1 MSDLAKILK
10 ASDFAAKKHT
20 RQTRKGANAEPYINH
35 PLEVAK
41 LLVEVGEVNDTDVI
55 AAALLHDTIE
65 DTDTSEKEV
74 TEVFGEKICAFVL
87 EVTDDKS
94 LPKAERKQK
103 QIEHAPHLSH
113 GAKQIKLADKISNI
127 RDIVGN
133 PPENWS
139 QLRKLEYVEWG
150 VKVVSGLRGA
160 NSGLEKMF
168 DDLVKHAHASITPG
182 EEHSGS
188 DPG

>member
-1 MSDLAKILK
+1 MNDLVKVVI

-41 LLVEVGEVNDTDVI
+41 LLVEVGAIQDSEII
-55 AAALLHDTIE
+55 AAAILHDTVE
-65 DTDTSEKEV
+65 DTDTSEQEL
-74 TEVFGEKICAFVL
+74 TGIFGEKVCRYVL

-94 LPKAERKQK
+94 LPKAERKLK
-103 QIEHAPHLSH
+103 QIEHAPQLSD

-127 RDIVGN
+127 LNILNN

-139 QLRKLEYVEWG
+139 QARRLEYIDWG
-150 VKVVSGLRGA
+150 SNVVNGLRGV
-160 NSGLEKMF
+160 NLPLEEMF
-168 DDLVKHAHASITPG
+168 DNLAERAKTSILP
-182 EEHSGS
+182 E
-188 DPG
+188 